1 MWLVSWS
8 RYRTKTLSLFWNYYN
23 LGLLENDFHDVCCS
37 LNTGDNMIIVTLD
50 AYQNASLKGDQNKL
64 YVGAVTLEVIIH
76 NFPHQNLS
84 NVTYDWNFGD
94 GTNFTS
100 SHLQKVIHNFTTVK
114 SCTIVVNLHGWIQ
127 GKLCKGKANKTLQ
140 FKGMFFFRNV

>member
-1 MWLVSWS
+1 M
-8 RYRTKTLSLFWNYYN
+8 
-23 LGLLENDFHDVCCS
+23 ENDFLDVCWS
-37 LNTGDNMIIVTLD
+37 LNTGDDEIIATLD

-64 YVGAVTLEVIIH
+64 YVGAVTLEVKIH

-114 SCTIVVNLHGWIQ
+114 SCTVVVNLFGWIQ
-127 GKLCKGKANKTLQ
+127 GKLYKGKANKTLQ
-140 FKGMFFFRNV
+140 FKGMCFYFAMSRPVVSLPVFT